1 VKLVSEVEILNHI
14 RSDLDFIKEK
24 IIRLEITINEI
35 DSDVHKK
42 YNPEY
47 LTELEKIEKD
57 DKRTHFG
64 SIDEFDENFG
74 L

>member
-1 VKLVSEVEILNHI
+1 MSEVEILKHI

-24 IIRLEITINEI
+24 IILLEFTINEI
-35 DSDVHKK
+35 DSDAYKK

-47 LTELEKIEKD
+47 LTELEKIERD
-57 DKRTHFG
+57 DKRTHFV
-64 SIDEFDENFG
+64 SIDEFDEHFG

>member
-1 VKLVSEVEILNHI
+1 MSEVEILKHI
-14 RSDLDFIKEK
+14 ISDLDFIKEK
-24 IIRLEITINEI
+24 KILLEITINEI

-47 LTELEKIEKD
+47 LTELEKIEND

-64 SIDEFDENFG
+64 SIDEFDEHFG